1 VDVQHTP
8 GGTSPGGPG
17 PAPEPAAGRQT
28 RPAPIVRG
36 AAPGGHSGRG
46 VVTGPVRTPPDDPP
60 PDDPPPDDPRPDE
73 ARFGRGAGEPDD
85 VEDALRRAM
94 GGDSAGFVTLYRELQ
109 PRLFRYARVLVGQ
122 DADDV
127 TGEAWL
133 QIARDLP
140 SFFGDL
146 DGFRGWAA
154 SIVRHRALDLIKAS
168 HRRPAEPRGLH
179 VVPEL
184 ADLTASGDTAEAA
197 IAALSTAQ
205 AVEIIGT
212 LPRDQAEAV
221 LLRAV
226 VGLSA
231 QAAGTVLGKRA
242 GAVRIA
248 AHRGL
253 KNLARQIGRTPGGSE
268 DRT

>member
-1 VDVQHTP
+1 
-8 GGTSPGGPG
+8 
-17 PAPEPAAGRQT
+17 
-28 RPAPIVRG
+28 
-36 AAPGGHSGRG
+36 
-46 VVTGPVRTPPDDPP
+46 VTHGPDDL
-60 PDDPPPDDPRPDE
+60 
-73 ARFGRGAGEPDD
+73 
-85 VEDALRRAM
+85 EDALRRAI
-94 GGDSAGFVTLYRELQ
+94 GGDTTGFVALYRELQ
-109 PRLFRYARVLVGQ
+109 PRLFRYARALVGQ

-140 SFFGDL
+140 TFFGDL
-146 DGFRGWAA
+146 EGFRGWTA
-154 SIVRHRALDLIKAS
+154 SITRHRALDLIKARD
-168 HRRPAEPRGLH
+168 RRRAESQGLR

-184 ADLTASGDTAEAA
+184 ADLTAAGDTAEAA

-205 AVEIIGT
+205 AVELIAT

-231 QAAGTVLGKRA
+231 DAAGAVLGKRA
-242 GAVRIA
+242 GAVRVA

-253 KNLARQIGRTPGGSE
+253 KTLARHIDRAPGGAE

>member
-1 VDVQHTP
+1 
-8 GGTSPGGPG
+8 
-17 PAPEPAAGRQT
+17 
-28 RPAPIVRG
+28 
-36 AAPGGHSGRG
+36 
-46 VVTGPVRTPPDDPP
+46 VTGPARTPPGLR
-60 PDDPPPDDPRPDE
+60 PDVGDVVAPRPVP
-73 ARFGRGAGEPDD
+73 AVSEPDD
-85 VEDALRRAM
+85 LEDALRKAM
-94 GGDSAGFVTLYRELQ
+94 GGDPAGFVTLYRELQ
-109 PRLFRYARVLVGQ
+109 PRLFRYARALVGQ

-154 SIVRHRALDLIKAS
+154 SITRHRALDLIKARS
-168 HRRPAEPRGLH
+168 RRPAEPHGLH
-179 VVPEL
+179 VLPEL
-184 ADLTASGDTAEAA
+184 ADLTAAGDTAEAA

-205 AVEIIGT
+205 AVEIIAA

-242 GAVRIA
+242 GAVRVA

-253 KNLARQIGRTPGGSE
+253 KTLARQIDRASSGTE
-268 DRT
+268 DRA

>member
-1 VDVQHTP
+1 MEP
-8 GGTSPGGPG
+8 GDL
-17 PAPEPAAGRQT
+17 E
-28 RPAPIVRG
+28 
-36 AAPGGHSGRG
+36 
-46 VVTGPVRTPPDDPP
+46 
-60 PDDPPPDDPRPDE
+60 E
-73 ARFGRGAGEPDD
+73 
-85 VEDALRRAM
+85 ALRKAM
-94 GGDSAGFVTLYRELQ
+94 GGDAAGFVVLYRELQ
-109 PRLFRYARVLVGQ
+109 PRLFRYAWALVGQ

-146 DGFRGWAA
+146 DGFRGWTA
-154 SIVRHRALDLIKAS
+154 SITRHRALDLIKARN
-168 HRRPAEPRGLH
+168 RRQAEPRGLQ
-179 VVPEL
+179 VLPEL
-184 ADLTASGDTAEAA
+184 ADLTAAGDTAEAA

-205 AVEIIGT
+205 AVEIIAS

-231 QAAGTVLGKRA
+231 EATGVVLNKRA
-242 GAVRIA
+242 GAVRVA

-253 KNLARQIGRTPGGSE
+253 KTLARQIDRGSGGSE
-268 DRT
+268 DHP

>member
-1 VDVQHTP
+1 L
-8 GGTSPGGPG
+8 
-17 PAPEPAAGRQT
+17 RT
-28 RPAPIVRG
+28 RPAPSSWG
-36 AAPGGHSGRG
+36 AAPGGHDGG
-46 VVTGPVRTPPDDPP
+46 AVVTGPARTPAAGIH
-60 PDDPPPDDPRPDE
+60 PDE
-73 ARFGRGAGEPDD
+73 TDDTDDVAPRLDPGAGVPDL
-85 VEDALRRAM
+85 EAALRQAM
-94 GGDSAGFVTLYRELQ
+94 GGDPAGFATLYRELQ
-109 PRLFRYARVLVGQ
+109 PKLFRYARALVGQ

-154 SIVRHRALDLIKAS
+154 SITRHRALDLIKAR
-168 HRRPAEPRGLH
+168 HRRRAEPQGLH

-184 ADLTASGDTAEAA
+184 ADLTAGGDTAEAA

-205 AVEIIGT
+205 AVEIIGA
-212 LPRDQAEAV
+212 LPREQAEAV

-231 QAAGTVLGKRA
+231 QAAGSVLGKRA

-253 KNLARQIGRTPGGSE
+253 KTLARQIDHAAGGPE

>member
-1 VDVQHTP
+1 MTGPAPTP
-8 GGTSPGGPG
+8 PAGPRPDDGEVVAPRPG
-17 PAPEPAAGRQT
+17 PA
-28 RPAPIVRG
+28 V
-36 AAPGGHSGRG
+36 
-46 VVTGPVRTPPDDPP
+46 
-60 PDDPPPDDPRPDE
+60 
-73 ARFGRGAGEPDD
+73 GEPDD
-85 VEDALRRAM
+85 LEDALRKAM
-94 GGDSAGFVTLYRELQ
+94 GGDPTGFVTLYRELQ
-109 PRLFRYARVLVGQ
+109 PRLFRYARALVGQ

-154 SIVRHRALDLIKAS
+154 SITRHRALDLIKARS
-168 HRRPAEPRGLH
+168 RRRAEPHGLQ

-184 ADLTASGDTAEAA
+184 ADLTAAGDTAEAA

-205 AVEIIGT
+205 AVEIIAA

-242 GAVRIA
+242 GAVRVA

-253 KNLARQIGRTPGGSE
+253 KALARQIEQASGGTE
-268 DRT
+268 DRA

>member
-1 VDVQHTP
+1 MTGPARTP
-8 GGTSPGGPG
+8 PAGPRSDDGEIVAPRPG
-17 PAPEPAAGRQT
+17 PA
-28 RPAPIVRG
+28 V
-36 AAPGGHSGRG
+36 S
-46 VVTGPVRTPPDDPP
+46 
-60 PDDPPPDDPRPDE
+60 
-73 ARFGRGAGEPDD
+73 EPDD
-85 VEDALRRAM
+85 REPDDREPDDLEDALRKAM
-94 GGDSAGFVTLYRELQ
+94 GGDPTGFVTLYRELQ
-109 PRLFRYARVLVGQ
+109 PRLVRYARALVGQ

-154 SIVRHRALDLIKAS
+154 SITRHRALDLIKARS
-168 HRRPAEPRGLH
+168 RRRAEPHGLQ

-184 ADLTASGDTAEAA
+184 ADLTAAGDTAEAA

-205 AVEIIGT
+205 AVEIIAS

-231 QAAGTVLGKRA
+231 QAAGAVLGKRA
-242 GAVRIA
+242 GAVRVA

-253 KNLARQIGRTPGGSE
+253 KSLARQIEQAPGGTE
-268 DRT
+268 DRA

>member
-1 VDVQHTP
+1 M
-8 GGTSPGGPG
+8 
-17 PAPEPAAGRQT
+17 
-28 RPAPIVRG
+28 
-36 AAPGGHSGRG
+36 
-46 VVTGPVRTPPDDPP
+46 PDDS
-60 PDDPPPDDPRPDE
+60 DDL
-73 ARFGRGAGEPDD
+73 
-85 VEDALRRAM
+85 EDALRRAM
-94 GGDSAGFVTLYRELQ
+94 SGDSAGFVVLYRELQ
-109 PRLFRYARVLVGQ
+109 PRLFRYARALVGQ

-140 SFFGDL
+140 TFFGDL

-154 SIVRHRALDLIKAS
+154 SITRHRALDLIKS
-168 HRRPAEPRGLH
+168 RTRRPADPRGLQ
-179 VVPEL
+179 VVPDL
-184 ADLTASGDTAEAA
+184 ADLTAGGDTAEAA

-205 AVEIIGT
+205 AVEIIAS

-231 QAAGTVLGKRA
+231 EAAGTVLGKRA
-242 GAVRIA
+242 GAVRVA

-253 KNLARQIGRTPGGSE
+253 KTLARRFDRSPSAPE
-268 DRT
+268 DSP

>member
-1 VDVQHTP
+1 VT
-8 GGTSPGGPG
+8 
-17 PAPEPAAGRQT
+17 
-28 RPAPIVRG
+28 RG
-36 AAPGGHSGRG
+36 A
-46 VVTGPVRTPPDDPP
+46 RTPPAGVRPEDGDLVA
-60 PDDPPPDDPRPDE
+60 PRPVPAE
-73 ARFGRGAGEPDD
+73 SEPDD
-85 VEDALRRAM
+85 LEDALRRAM
-94 GGDSAGFVTLYRELQ
+94 GGDPAGFVTLYRELQ
-109 PRLFRYARVLVGQ
+109 PRLFRYARALVGQ

-154 SIVRHRALDLIKAS
+154 SITRHRALDLIKARS
-168 HRRPAEPRGLH
+168 RRPAEPHGLH
-179 VVPEL
+179 VLPEL
-184 ADLTASGDTAEAA
+184 ADLTAAGDTAEAA

-205 AVEIIGT
+205 AVELIAA

-221 LLRAV
+221 MLRAV

-231 QAAGTVLGKRA
+231 QSAGTVLGKRA
-242 GAVRIA
+242 GAVRVA

-253 KNLARQIGRTPGGSE
+253 KTLARQIDQASNVSE
-268 DRT
+268 DRG

>member
-1 VDVQHTP
+1 MVD
-8 GGTSPGGPG
+8 
-17 PAPEPAAGRQT
+17 
-28 RPAPIVRG
+28 
-36 AAPGGHSGRG
+36 
-46 VVTGPVRTPPDDPP
+46 
-60 PDDPPPDDPRPDE
+60 
-73 ARFGRGAGEPDD
+73 EPDD
-85 VEDALRRAM
+85 LEHALRRAM
-94 GGDSAGFVTLYRELQ
+94 GGDPAGFATLYRELQ
-109 PRLFRYARVLVGQ
+109 PRLFRYARALVGQ

-146 DGFRGWAA
+146 EGFRGWAA
-154 SIVRHRALDLIKAS
+154 SITRHRALDLIKLRN
-168 HRRPAEPRGLH
+168 RRPAEPQGLQ
-179 VVPEL
+179 VVPDL
-184 ADLTASGDTAEAA
+184 ADLTARGDTAEAA

-205 AVEIIGT
+205 AIEIIAS

-231 QAAGTVLGKRA
+231 EAAGNVLGKRA
-242 GAVRIA
+242 GAVRVA

-253 KNLARQIGRTPGGSE
+253 KTLARQVDRTPAPE
-268 DRT
+268 DPT

>member
-1 VDVQHTP
+1 VEP
-8 GGTSPGGPG
+8 GDL
-17 PAPEPAAGRQT
+17 E
-28 RPAPIVRG
+28 
-36 AAPGGHSGRG
+36 
-46 VVTGPVRTPPDDPP
+46 
-60 PDDPPPDDPRPDE
+60 E
-73 ARFGRGAGEPDD
+73 
-85 VEDALRRAM
+85 ALRKTM
-94 GGDSAGFVTLYRELQ
+94 GGDAAGFVVLYRELQ
-109 PRLFRYARVLVGQ
+109 PRLFRYAWALVGQ

-154 SIVRHRALDLIKAS
+154 SITRHRALDLIKARS
-168 HRRPAEPRGLH
+168 RRPAEPHGLH
-179 VVPEL
+179 VLPEL
-184 ADLTASGDTAEAA
+184 ADLTAAGDTAEAA

-205 AVEIIGT
+205 AVEIIAA

-242 GAVRIA
+242 GAVRVA

-253 KNLARQIGRTPGGSE
+253 KTLARQIDQARSGTE
-268 DRT
+268 DRA

>member
-1 VDVQHTP
+1 
-8 GGTSPGGPG
+8 
-17 PAPEPAAGRQT
+17 
-28 RPAPIVRG
+28 
-36 AAPGGHSGRG
+36 
-46 VVTGPVRTPPDDPP
+46 
-60 PDDPPPDDPRPDE
+60 
-73 ARFGRGAGEPDD
+73 
-85 VEDALRRAM
+85 M
-94 GGDSAGFVTLYRELQ
+94 GGDPTGFVTLYRELQ
-109 PRLFRYARVLVGQ
+109 PRLFRYARALVGQ

-154 SIVRHRALDLIKAS
+154 SITRHRALDLIKARS
-168 HRRPAEPRGLH
+168 RRRAEPHGLQ

-184 ADLTASGDTAEAA
+184 ADLTAAGDTAEAA

-205 AVEIIGT
+205 AVEIIAA

-242 GAVRIA
+242 GAVRVA

-253 KNLARQIGRTPGGSE
+253 KALARQIEQASGGTE
-268 DRT
+268 DRA

>member
-1 VDVQHTP
+1 
-8 GGTSPGGPG
+8 
-17 PAPEPAAGRQT
+17 
-28 RPAPIVRG
+28 
-36 AAPGGHSGRG
+36 
-46 VVTGPVRTPPDDPP
+46 
-60 PDDPPPDDPRPDE
+60 
-73 ARFGRGAGEPDD
+73 
-85 VEDALRRAM
+85 M
-94 GGDSAGFVTLYRELQ
+94 GGDPDGFVTLYRELQ
-109 PRLFRYARVLVGQ
+109 PRLFRYARALVGQ

-154 SIVRHRALDLIKAS
+154 SITRHRALDLIKARQ
-168 HRRPAEPRGLH
+168 RRRAEPRGLH

-184 ADLTASGDTAEAA
+184 ADLTGAGDTAEAA

-231 QAAGTVLGKRA
+231 EAAGTVLGKRA
-242 GAVRIA
+242 GAVRVA

-253 KNLARQIGRTPGGSE
+253 KTLARQIDRSTSGSE